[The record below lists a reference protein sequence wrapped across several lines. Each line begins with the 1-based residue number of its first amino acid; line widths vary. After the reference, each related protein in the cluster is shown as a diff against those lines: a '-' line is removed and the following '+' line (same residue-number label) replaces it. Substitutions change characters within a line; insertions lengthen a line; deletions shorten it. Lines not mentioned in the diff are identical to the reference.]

1 MLGYARR
8 ANPTYLTVENA
19 VGCRIMLFVEATMG
33 PSRSLSARAEIQ
45 AGSYQPVLNYTPPR
59 RPAIGMA
66 VARELR

>member
-1 MLGYARR
+1 
-8 ANPTYLTVENA
+8 
-19 VGCRIMLFVEATMG
+19 MLFVEATMG